1 MASYQTPEFA
11 QSSTRQNDWID
22 YRRDDGELLGWI
34 CPHDDDFIAIDRL
47 GRLTTGVVDWLEAE
61 EALEAIGLGY
71 LADTFDLD
79 QPNDEPMR
87 VKILEVGTDRI
98 TVKEE
103 SFGVTIGPPISL
115 PFPAPPEL
123 KQWS

>member
-71 LADTFDLD
+71 LADTL
-79 QPNDEPMR
+79 
-87 VKILEVGTDRI
+87 IW
-98 TVKEE
+98 
-103 SFGVTIGPPISL
+103 ISRTTSRCASRSLKWAPTGL
-115 PFPAPPEL
+115 P
-123 KQWS
+123 